1 MKRKE
6 AITKVK
12 KKLWKFGYSVKDYSG
27 IEAIKFDLIVEG
39 KFIVIVGSTVPKED
53 YDWPEICDVFV
64 KVDGKQVKFIEK
76 SGHDRVMTK
85 SPYNVFGR
93 KKLIKK
99 QSHGTKITKR

>member
-12 KKLWKFGYSVKDYSG
+12 EKLWKFGYSVRDYSDVD
-27 IEAIKFDLIVEG
+27 AIKFDLIVEG
-39 KFIVIVGSTVPKED
+39 KFILIVGKSVPKD
-53 YDWPEICDVFV
+53 YNWPEICDVFV
-64 KVDGKQVKFIEK
+64 RVDDKQITFIEK
-76 SGHDRVMTK
+76 SGPDRMMSK
-85 SPYNVFGR
+85 SPYDVFGR